1 MKQICSSEI
10 RIPRIL
16 IAAPKSG
23 SGKTLLTCALLRLF
37 QRKGIRAAAFK
48 CGPDFIDP
56 MFHKKVLGTPSR
68 NLDLYLAGEDGV
80 RSSFAAGC
88 AGTQIAVIEGV
99 MGYFDGTGASGME
112 GSSYQLASVLQA
124 PVLLTADVRGMSRSA
139 AALIKGFADYGEQKM
154 IRGAFLNRVSPAIAD
169 RISGWLESEA
179 KIPVLGSFP
188 VDESLRIESR
198 HLGLVEPEEI
208 PDLLQKIDHAADLLE
223 QTLNLEL
230 LLEIAKGAPVLQ
242 MEKES
247 LKESETAAENARE
260 DAAEKSA
267 REDAAAKASPATIAV
282 AEDEAFSFYYEDN
295 LELLEELGAEIVR
308 FSPLHD
314 TSLPEADGLLIG
326 GGYPELKAQELAANT
341 SMVSSIRRAAE
352 QGMPMLAECGGFQ
365 YLQERLVDAEGTAY
379 QMCGVLKGS
388 SRMTKKLVRFGY
400 VEVSGEGLYFGSG
413 RTIRGH
419 EFHYSDSTNNG
430 NVCRAVKP
438 DGRAWDCMVVQG
450 RITAGYPHLY
460 YRSDPAF
467 AEAFVGECRK
477 YREEKGRN

>member
-1 MKQICSSEI
+1 MKQNHSSEI

-16 IAAPKSG
+16 IAAPGSG

-68 NLDLYLAGEDGV
+68 NLDLYLAGEEGV
-80 RSSFAAGC
+80 RRSFAAGC
-88 AGTQIAVIEGV
+88 EGAQIAVIEGV

-112 GSSYQLASVLQA
+112 GSSYHLASVLQA
-124 PVLLTADVRGMSRSA
+124 PVLLAADVRGMSRSA
-139 AALIKGFADYGEQKM
+139 AALIKGFTDYGEQKM
-154 IRGAFLNRVSPAIAD
+154 IRGAFLNRVSPAMAN

-179 KIPVLGSFP
+179 GIPVLGSFP
-188 VDESLRIESR
+188 ADDALRIESR
-198 HLGLVEPEEI
+198 HLGLVKPDEV

-230 LLEIAKGAPVLQ
+230 LLEIAKGAPVLRV
-242 MEKES
+242 EKER
-247 LKESETAAENARE
+247 LN
-260 DAAEKSA
+260 KSVT
-267 REDAAAKASPATIAV
+267 AAKASPVTIAV

-295 LELLEELGAEIVR
+295 LELLEELGAEIVS

-326 GGYPELKAQELAANT
+326 GGYPELRAQELAANT
-341 SMVSSIRRAAE
+341 FMVSSIRRAAE
-352 QGMPMLAECGGFQ
+352 QGMPILAECGGFQ
-365 YLQERLVDAEGTAY
+365 YLQEELVDAEGTAY
-379 QMCGVLKGS
+379 KMCGVLKGS

-413 RTIRGH
+413 RAIRGH
-419 EFHYSDSTNNG
+419 EFHYSDSTDNG
-430 NVCRAVKP
+430 SACRAVKP
-438 DGRAWDCMVVQG
+438 DGRSWDCMVVQG

-467 AEAFVGECRK
+467 AEAFVAECRK
-477 YREEKGRN
+477 FREERGRE

>member
-1 MKQICSSEI
+1 MKQNYSSEI

-16 IAAPKSG
+16 IAAPGSG

-80 RSSFAAGC
+80 RWSFAAGC
-88 AGTQIAVIEGV
+88 ESAQIAIIEGV

-112 GSSYQLASVLQA
+112 GSSYHLASVLQA
-124 PVLLTADVRGMSRSA
+124 PVLLAADVHGMSRSA

-154 IRGAFLNRVSPAIAD
+154 IRGAFLNRVSPVIAD

-179 KIPVLGSFP
+179 KIPVLGSLP
-188 VDESLRIESR
+188 ADDSLRIESR
-198 HLGLVEPEEI
+198 HLGLVEPDEI

-230 LLEIAKGAPVLQ
+230 LLEIAGDAPVLRVEE
-242 MEKES
+242 M
-247 LKESETAAENARE
+247 ARE
-260 DAAEKSA
+260 KSST
-267 REDAAAKASPATIAV
+267 EVSPVTIAV

-295 LELLEELGAEIVR
+295 LELLEELGTEIVR

-314 TSLPEADGLLIG
+314 GELPEADGLLIG

-341 SMVSSIRRAAE
+341 FMVLSIRRAAE
-352 QGMPMLAECGGFQ
+352 QGMPILAECGGFQ
-365 YLQERLVDAEGTAY
+365 YLQEKLVDSEGIEHR
-379 QMCGVLKGS
+379 MCGVLKGF

-400 VEVSGEGLYFGSG
+400 VEVSGERGYFGSG
-413 RTIRGH
+413 QTIRGH
-419 EFHYSDSTNNG
+419 EFHYSDSSNNG

-467 AEAFVGECRK
+467 AEAFVAECRK
-477 YREEKGRN
+477 FREEKGRN